1 MIYAKIVFNL
11 ILYKLMI
18 FLQKITK
25 HPIRFL
31 LYLEWILLG
40 IITLSQILKFP
51 LYARRSI
58 HFFPVGE
65 VSNLLYINLFL
76 LIVFSIMGIFLPINK
91 SRYYKIIYTT
101 IEIILII
108 ITTFLG
114 GLHLS
119 PMLCLIL
126 VIRDCLIFADK
137 QNIIINIFVFSLFIL
152 IQIQRLQNLTRIPL
166 FARERF
172 ILVLFTSI
180 IMFGLLIIFLQLLVK
195 AVMSERKS
203 REELAI
209 ANEKLRQYARKIE
222 NIAALE
228 ERNRIAREIHDSLGH
243 YLTVLNVNLE
253 AAWKLRKSE
262 PSESMEFLADAK
274 QLGSKAL
281 NEVRQSVAAL
291 RNNWWLNQS
300 LESAIA
306 NLIADFYKS
315 TGILPTSNISI
326 NSSLNQEV
334 KIAIYRIVQ
343 EALTNIYK
351 YASATTVEIHIFTTT
366 NLHLIVQ
373 DNGQGFNLK
382 QNTTGFGLQ
391 GMRERTLALGGE
403 LEILT
408 DPGAGCKIIANFP
421 SFRE

>member
-1 MIYAKIVFNL
+1 MLNT
-11 ILYKLMI
+11 YKLTLDRLMI
-18 FLQKITK
+18 IFPKIAK

-31 LYLEWILLG
+31 LYLEWILLV
-40 IITLSQILKFP
+40 IIALSQILKFP
-51 LYARRSI
+51 LYGRRRI
-58 HFFPVGE
+58 QFFPTAE
-65 VSNLLYINLFL
+65 VSNLLIINLFM
-76 LIVFSIMGIFLPINK
+76 LIVFSMMGLFLPINK
-91 SRYYKIIYTT
+91 SRYHKIIYTT
-101 IEIILII
+101 VEIILII
-108 ITTFLG
+108 IMSFLA

-119 PMLCLIL
+119 PLLCLIL
-126 VIRDCLIFADK
+126 VIRDCFIFAEK
-137 QNIIINIFVFSLFIL
+137 QNIIINIFVFSLFTL
-152 IQIQRLQNLTRIPL
+152 IQVQRLQKLTRLPL

-172 ILVLFTSI
+172 ILVLFSSI
-180 IMFGLLIIFLQLLVK
+180 ILFGLLIIFLQLLVK

-222 NIAALE
+222 NIVALE

-243 YLTVLNVNLE
+243 YLTVLNVSLE

-262 PSESMEFLADAK
+262 PEESIEFLASAK

-291 RNNWWLNQS
+291 RDNWWLNQS

-315 TGILPTSNISI
+315 TGILPRSNISI
-326 NSSLNQEV
+326 NYSLNYEV

>member
-1 MIYAKIVFNL
+1 MITFPKIA
-11 ILYKLMI
+11 
-18 FLQKITK
+18 K

-31 LYLEWILLG
+31 LYLEWILLV
-40 IITLSQILKFP
+40 IIALSQIFKFP
-51 LYARRSI
+51 LYGHGRRR
-58 HFFPVGE
+58 HFFHILE
-65 VSNLLYINLFL
+65 TSNLLPFNLFL
-76 LIVFSIMGIFLPINK
+76 LTLFSIMGIFLPMNK

-108 ITTFLG
+108 IMSFLG
-114 GLHLS
+114 GLQLS
-119 PMLCLIL
+119 PILCVIL
-126 VIRDCLIFADK
+126 VIRDCFIFVGK
-137 QNIIINIFVFSLFIL
+137 QNIIINIFVFSLFTV
-152 IQIQRLQNLTRIPL
+152 IQIQRLQKLTRLPL
-166 FARERF
+166 FAREKF
-172 ILVLFTSI
+172 ILVLFSSI

-262 PSESMEFLADAK
+262 PEESIEFLADAK

-291 RNNWWLNQS
+291 RDNCWLNQS

-306 NLIADFYKS
+306 NLTADFYKS
-315 TGILPTSNISI
+315 TGILPTSNITI
-326 NSSLNQEV
+326 NYSLNYEV

-351 YASATTVEIHIFTTT
+351 YASATTVEINIFATK

-373 DNGQGFNLK
+373 DNGKGFNLK

-408 DPGAGCKIIANFP
+408 NPGAGCKIIATFP
-421 SFRE
+421 LEVVNS

>member
-1 MIYAKIVFNL
+1 MIIFPKIA
-11 ILYKLMI
+11 
-18 FLQKITK
+18 K

-40 IITLSQILKFP
+40 IIALIEILKFP
-51 LYARRSI
+51 LYGRRSI
-58 HFFPVGE
+58 YFLPVAE
-65 VSNLLYINLFL
+65 ASNILYINLFL

-101 IEIILII
+101 AEIILIVI
-108 ITTFLG
+108 MTFLCS
-114 GLHLS
+114 LNLS
-119 PMLCLIL
+119 PILCLIL

-137 QNIIINIFVFSLFIL
+137 QNIIINIFVFYLFTL
-152 IQIQRLQNLTRIPL
+152 IQIQKLEKLARIPL
-166 FARERF
+166 FARER
-172 ILVLFTSI
+172 LMLFLLTSI

-209 ANEKLRQYARKIE
+209 ANEKLQQYARKIE
-222 NIAALE
+222 NIVALE

-243 YLTVLNVNLE
+243 YLTVLNVSLE

-262 PSESMEFLADAK
+262 PEVSIEFLASAK

-291 RNNWWLNQS
+291 RDNWWLNQS

-306 NLIADFYKS
+306 NLIGDFYKS
-315 TGILPTSNISI
+315 TGILPISNISI
-326 NSSLNQEV
+326 NYSLNQEV

-351 YASATTVEIHIFTTT
+351 YASATTVEIQIFTTT

-373 DNGQGFNLK
+373 DNGKGFNLK

-391 GMRERTLALGGE
+391 GMRERTLVLGGE

-408 DPGAGCKIIANFP
+408 YPGIGCKIVANFP

>member
-1 MIYAKIVFNL
+1 MINFPKIA
-11 ILYKLMI
+11 
-18 FLQKITK
+18 K

-31 LYLEWILLG
+31 LYLEWILL
-40 IITLSQILKFP
+40 IIIALSQIFKFP
-51 LYARRSI
+51 LYGRPRRQ
-58 HFFPVGE
+58 FFHTTE
-65 VSNLLYINLFL
+65 VSNLLYINLSL
-76 LIVFSIMGIFLPINK
+76 LIIFSIMGLCLPINK
-91 SRYYKIIYTT
+91 SRYHKIIYTT
-101 IEIILII
+101 VEIILII
-108 ITTFLG
+108 IMSFLG

-126 VIRDCLIFADK
+126 VIRDCFIFEQK

-152 IQIQRLQNLTRIPL
+152 IQLQRLQKLTRLPL

-172 ILVLFTSI
+172 ILVLFSSI
-180 IMFGLLIIFLQLLVK
+180 ILFGLLIIFLQLLVK

-222 NIAALE
+222 NIVALE

-243 YLTVLNVNLE
+243 YLTVLNVSLE

-262 PSESMEFLADAK
+262 PEESMEFLADAK

-281 NEVRQSVAAL
+281 NEVRHSVAAL
-291 RNNWWLNQS
+291 RDNWWLNQS
-300 LESAIA
+300 LESAVT

-326 NSSLNQEV
+326 NYSLNYEV
-334 KIAIYRIVQ
+334 KIAVYRIVQ

-351 YASATTVEIHIFTTT
+351 YASATTVEIQVFTTT

-373 DNGQGFNLK
+373 DNGKGFNLK

-391 GMRERTLALGGE
+391 GMRERTLALGGD
-403 LEILT
+403 LKILT
-408 DPGAGCKIIANFP
+408 DPGSGCKIIANFP